1 MTDLPPGWT
10 SATIAEL
17 IAPDGTF
24 SDGDWVESK
33 DQDPT
38 GAIRL
43 LQLAD
48 IGDGV
53 FVDKSNR
60 FVNDEKFEQLR
71 CTEVFEGDVL
81 IARMP
86 DPLGRACLAPK
97 LRQRCITV
105 VDVAIVRP
113 GPSSVRPKWLMH
125 FLNAPQVRQV
135 IELQS
140 SGTTRRRIS
149 RGNLAQ
155 LELPVPPI
163 PEQSRISDRLDS
175 LLSHVDA
182 CRERFGR
189 VAGILKRF
197 RQAVLAAATSGEL
210 TREWREERGLGI
222 NGWTRSSVGQ
232 LIDGIEAGLNVQ
244 CEERPPADSERGLVK
259 ISAVTWGTYDDNES
273 KTLPPSAEVPE
284 RARIRIGDFLI
295 SRANTLELVGA
306 CVIVHRVTRPV
317 FLSDKILRL
326 VMPEDWKPWLLLV
339 LQSPEGR
346 REIESRASGNQ
357 LSMRNLSQVNL
368 REIGVPIPTPEE
380 RAEIVRRAKSL
391 LAFADGLERRCGA
404 EMSIL
409 GKLTPSVLAKA
420 FRGELVPQDPKDEP
434 AGALLARIA
443 AERSAPAASS
453 RPRSPRVGRPPRAP
467 KETATMTKSRQD
479 DDVLGKP
486 YLAGHL
492 RRIGAPAS
500 AEALFKAAELP
511 VADFYKQLA
520 WEVAQGHVKD
530 NQTTLEPGHAA
541 G

>member
-1 MTDLPPGWT
+1 MSELPPGWT
-10 SATIAEL
+10 SSTVAEL
-17 IAPDGTF
+17 IAHDGTF

-48 IGDGV
+48 VGDGA

-60 FVNDEKFEQLR
+60 FVNDETFEQLR

-113 GPSSVRPKWLMH
+113 GAFSVQPKWLMH
-125 FLNAPQVRQV
+125 FLNAPPVRQV

-163 PEQSRISDRLDS
+163 PEQKRIANKLDA
-175 LLSHVDA
+175 LLARASA
-182 CRERFGR
+182 CRERLDR
-189 VAGILKRF
+189 VPNILKRF
-197 RQAVLAAATSGEL
+197 RQSVLAAATTGEL
-210 TREWREERGLGI
+210 TRVWREEHG
-222 NGWTRSSVGQ
+222 
-232 LIDGIEAGLNVQ
+232 IDGEWPDVSIGDIATLSSGFGF
-244 CEERPPADSERGLVK
+244 PPALQGRDSGELAFAKV
-259 ISAVTWGTYDDNES
+259 SD
-273 KTLPPSAEVPE
+273 
-284 RARIRIGDFLI
+284 I
-295 SRANTLELVGA
+295 SRAVLLEQGRLTTA
-306 CVIVHRVTRPV
+306 ANYIDESEAARIKARPV
-317 FLSDKILRL
+317 TAGSTIFAKIGEGLKLNRRALAMTRVVLDNNCMAATPDVGRVRPEYLFLAFQTIDLSPFAVATAVPSVRRSDVERIELGLPSIQEQDEIILRTTEL
-326 VMPEDWKPWLLLV
+326 FGAL
-339 LQSPEGR
+339 
-346 REIESRASGNQ
+346 AS
-357 LSMRNLSQVNL
+357 L
-368 REIGVPIPTPEE
+368 E
-380 RAEIVRRAKSL
+380 RAYPAPPSKAERA
-391 LAFADGLERRCGA
+391 
-404 EMSIL
+404 
-409 GKLTPSVLAKA
+409 TPSVLAKA
-420 FRGELVPQDPKDEP
+420 SRGELAPQDPKDEP
-434 AGALLARIA
+434 ASALLTRIA
-443 AERSAPAASS
+443 AERNAPAASS
-453 RPRSPRVGRPPRAP
+453 RPRSPRAGRPPRVP
-467 KETATMTKSRQD
+467 KEFAAMTKSRQD
-479 DDVLGKP
+479 HDVMDQP

-500 AEALFKAAELP
+500 AEALFKVAELP

-530 NQTTLEPGHAA
+530 NQTSLEPGHAA